1 MLLYIIKRLILIIP
15 ILLGVTIIVFSLIHL
30 IPGDPMRIMMGYR
43 VSEEQVEKARALYGL
58 DRPLIIQY
66 TSYFWGILHGDL
78 GESLR
83 NRVPVMDLI
92 KGRVEATIMLTIW
105 GTLFSILIGIPLGI
119 ISAVHRNTWKDY
131 SASLIAF
138 IGISIPA
145 FFLGIV
151 LIMIFSLNLR
161 LVPPTGYISIF
172 EDPLM
177 SFKLMIL
184 PSISV
189 GTINAAILTRMVRSS
204 MLEILSKDY
213 IVTARAKGVFE
224 RLVLYK
230 HALRNAAIPAV
241 TVIGYNF
248 GYLLGGV
255 VVIEEVFALP
265 GMGRL
270 ALISIYERD
279 YPVVQGVVLLIA
291 FAFVMVNLITDLIYA
306 YIDPRVR
313 YERKT
318 A

>member
-151 LIMIFSLNLR
+151 LIMIFSL
-161 LVPPTGYISIF
+161 
-172 EDPLM
+172 
-177 SFKLMIL
+177 K
-184 PSISV
+184 
-189 GTINAAILTRMVRSS
+189 
-204 MLEILSKDY
+204 
-213 IVTARAKGVFE
+213 
-224 RLVLYK
+224 
-230 HALRNAAIPAV
+230 
-241 TVIGYNF
+241 
-248 GYLLGGV
+248 
-255 VVIEEVFALP
+255 
-265 GMGRL
+265 
-270 ALISIYERD
+270 
-279 YPVVQGVVLLIA
+279 Q
-291 FAFVMVNLITDLIYA
+291 
-306 YIDPRVR
+306 
-313 YERKT
+313 
-318 A
+318 